1 MCKGSSCEESQL
13 IARNGGKDRTNLF
26 DCVQAPCDRYQP
38 EERVEIQT
46 ELRKGSAG
54 AGEHRDEAVD
64 ARYFI
69 EQLEE
74 ITRT

>member
-1 MCKGSSCEESQL
+1 M
-13 IARNGGKDRTNLF
+13 GGKDRTNLF